1 MINLDSRLHVFNV
14 YSKILTQK
22 ILLRTTLFYLANTLL
37 FQKQLLLLPSENLTS
52 GVQQAEESHP
62 TVLT

>member
-52 GVQQAEESHP
+52 GVQQVEESHP
-62 TVLT
+62 MVLT